1 MTSAIIITLFV
12 FIFISATWTLINLTQ
27 KKKKLLPEYINGKPT
42 VAFFWT
48 DEQKC
53 KEMEKFVNEIRENF
67 KGSVKVINFNVLKD
81 YRIVENYLILNVP
94 TVILF
99 DKEGNQILKI
109 TETKDFA
116 KLELKLKEII

>member
-1 MTSAIIITLFV
+1 MTSVIIIVFFAFV
-12 FIFISATWTLINLTQ
+12 FVFLTWALINLTQ

-48 DEQKC
+48 DEHKC
-53 KEMEKFVNEIRENF
+53 REMEKFVNELKENF
-67 KGSVKVINFNVLKD
+67 KGSVKVLNFNVLKD
-81 YRIVENYLILNVP
+81 YQIAENYLILNVP

-99 DKEGNQILKI
+99 DREGNQILKI

-116 KLELKLKEII
+116 KLESKLKEII

>member
-1 MTSAIIITLFV
+1 M